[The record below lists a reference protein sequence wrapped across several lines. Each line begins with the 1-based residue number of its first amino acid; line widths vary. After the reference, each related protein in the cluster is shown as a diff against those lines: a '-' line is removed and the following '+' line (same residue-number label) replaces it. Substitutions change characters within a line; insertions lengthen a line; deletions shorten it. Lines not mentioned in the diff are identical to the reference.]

1 MPSSKAV
8 TIIIPVYADWPSLK
22 VCLDSVKENVAAKHK
37 VILVNDCGPQA
48 DLLEKNIKQAI
59 KKQPNFFYY
68 RNPENLGFVKTCNRA
83 VNELDKTPNDILLLN
98 SDTKVT
104 KGFLEEM
111 TKVLYLSPKYVA
123 ASPRSN
129 NASIATV
136 PLSQA
141 IHHGINPKKS
151 YAIYQ
156 KIRTRLPRYYEAPVA
171 LGFCM
176 LIKRGIIKKYG
187 LFDPIFGRGY
197 GEEVDFSRRLKKQ
210 GCLCVF
216 SNRAF
221 VFHME
226 AKSFSVE
233 QKKELMDGS
242 NQIIWKRYPDYR
254 QEVRD
259 WMDEKV
265 PAETAIEQS
274 LGIYA
279 EPKAGGVRGL
289 LKPYPTSLW
298 LSIY

>member
-1 MPSSKAV
+1 MGNIKV
-8 TIIIPVYADWPSLK
+8 TIVVPVYADWDSLK
-22 VCLDSVKENVAAKHK
+22 ECIESLKQYVHRRHRLLL
-37 VILVNDCGPQA
+37 INDCGPEV
-48 DLLEKNIKQAI
+48 DILEEKI
-59 KKQPNFFYY
+59 KKIIKDRPNFKYY

-187 LFDPIFGRGY
+187 LFDPIF
-197 GEEVDFSRRLKKQ
+197 
-210 GCLCVF
+210 
-216 SNRAF
+216 
-221 VFHME
+221 
-226 AKSFSVE
+226 
-233 QKKELMDGS
+233 
-242 NQIIWKRYPDYR
+242 
-254 QEVRD
+254 
-259 WMDEKV
+259 
-265 PAETAIEQS
+265 
-274 LGIYA
+274 
-279 EPKAGGVRGL
+279 
-289 LKPYPTSLW
+289 
-298 LSIY
+298 